1 MSPKRQVSPRHC
13 PWMVRLVPHPGS
25 EPQRAGKGQVSPLS
39 VPPTH
44 SLHCMSEHGPCVG
57 YLSPEPGGKHASRCR
72 GRSTWSSVLLPVR
85 AGSPWTIPHSTYQPP
100 LGHTFPPDASHSA
113 PSVPTWGTFLN
124 FILNTHGHR
133 TSPPRSSGLV
143 RSHQQPLAGSLS
155 VCEPAGRAGHRHRAC
170 GLLQTLEK
178 TWSVAFLTFLVA
190 ESLCQALPSLWRASV

>member
-25 EPQRAGKGQVSPLS
+25 EPQQAGKGQVSPLS
-39 VPPTH
+39 VPPNH
-44 SLHCMSEHGPCVG
+44 SLHCMNEHGPCVG

-72 GRSTWSSVLLPVR
+72 GCSTWSSVLLPVR

-124 FILNTHGHR
+124 FILNTHGHPNFTPQVLGACPPSPAATGWFLVCLR
-133 TSPPRSSGLV
+133 ACWVCWSSPPRLWLTSDPGENLVSSLFDF
-143 RSHQQPLAGSLS
+143 LS
-155 VCEPAGRAGHRHRAC
+155 GRVPVPGTA
-170 GLLQTLEK
+170 
-178 TWSVAFLTFLVA
+178 
-190 ESLCQALPSLWRASV
+190 